1 MGVSQAS
8 VGCACVC
15 VFLLLPKEGV
25 RVEVCLS
32 LAALRREEGQ
42 RPRRHWL
49 AVRWASR
56 EPLLADLW
64 GPGL

>member
-1 MGVSQAS
+1 M
-8 VGCACVC
+8 C

-56 EPLLADLW
+56 EPLLAELW